1 MFSRSASQ
9 RAASLE
15 APWTDSTYTEAPVML
30 RSAIESACT
39 EMNMSAC
46 AARARAI
53 RSRSTRNSS
62 RSRVRTARIPD
73 SALMRPASA
82 RAMASV
88 TSFSRV
94 PPCPMAPGSTPP
106 CPASTAMMTSRSPSP
121 GACAAR
127 TVFGGAAASSC
138 AGSPRL
144 STSCPP
150 SSPGAHT
157 LCAAS
162 ADRSC
167 TTTRSVPSG
176 WLPTRTS
183 VTTPEAAG
191 TRTSLARR
199 VCGRSMTTRSGCSRV
214 KSLCVAPSLISS
226 VTCAEEALVDR

>member
-1 MFSRSASQ
+1 
-9 RAASLE
+9 
-15 APWTDSTYTEAPVML
+15 ML

-127 TVFGGAAASSC
+127 TVFGGCRQLLRRLAKAQYELPALFARGPYAVRGERGSQLHHDPQRAVGLAADAHVRDHPGGCRHSHL
-138 AGSPRL
+138 ARKPRL
-144 STSCPP
+144 RQINDHPIGVLEGKELVRRALAQIERDLRRR
-150 SSPGAHT
+150 GARGQMN
-157 LCAAS
+157 AAQF
-162 ADRSC
+162 RGI
-167 TTTRSVPSG
+167 T
-176 WLPTRTS
+176 
-183 VTTPEAAG
+183 E
-191 TRTSLARR
+191 
-199 VCGRSMTTRSGCSRV
+199 
-214 KSLCVAPSLISS
+214 
-226 VTCAEEALVDR
+226 